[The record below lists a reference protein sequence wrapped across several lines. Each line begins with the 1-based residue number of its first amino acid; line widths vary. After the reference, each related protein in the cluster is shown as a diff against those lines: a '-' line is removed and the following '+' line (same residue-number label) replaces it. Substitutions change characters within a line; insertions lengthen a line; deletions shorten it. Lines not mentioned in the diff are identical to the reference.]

1 MLSIFQPLGVVISSG
16 IAYGFIPFVRISDL
30 NFSPSVTMCGRKIC
44 LCILERFYFPN
55 QRYDLKLLPWE
66 RNADIETT
74 SNSTLAETAQIR
86 SHFRLVVVV
95 RLLLERLAVPRL
107 RT

>member
-16 IAYGFIPFVRISDL
+16 IAYGFIPFVRISGL
-30 NFSPSVTMCGRKIC
+30 NLFPSVTMCGRKIS
-44 LCILERFYFPN
+44 LWILERFYFPN
-55 QRYDLKLLPWE
+55 QRYVLKLLPWE
-66 RNADIETT
+66 RNVDVEIT

-86 SHFRLVVVV
+86 SHFRLVVAV